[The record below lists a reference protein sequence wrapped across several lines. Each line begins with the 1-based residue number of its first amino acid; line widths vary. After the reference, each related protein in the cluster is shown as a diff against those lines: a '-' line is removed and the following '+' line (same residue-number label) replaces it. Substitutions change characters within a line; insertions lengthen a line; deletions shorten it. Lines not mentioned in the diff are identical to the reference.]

1 MSSPSTQIFLPSPSS
16 GSSPSACPSGFAW
29 TWLIGEI
36 RIDGEEMLVASGCL
50 ADLKIYVILIMISAS
65 FQKQKQTISSKRF
78 FYLDNSKAAPWPVNS
93 PNEEHEGAREA
104 FKPPSPVS
112 MVSPGP

>member
-1 MSSPSTQIFLPSPSS
+1 
-16 GSSPSACPSGFAW
+16 
-29 TWLIGEI
+29 
-36 RIDGEEMLVASGCL
+36 MLVASGCL
-50 ADLKIYVILIMISAS
+50 ADLKIYVILIMGQCPFSKKEQQFAS
-65 FQKQKQTISSKRF
+65 KSF